1 MAFCVDDLAV
11 GSQLMVGAG
20 AAVALG
26 TGSSKVRGGA
36 YIEGPLQVGK
46 ASEFSNIK
54 ANLMI
59 GKLNNGDCSST
70 QYSVWVKGDSKF
82 EENVYV
88 TKLCKANK
96 FESSN
101 GKIDKIS
108 GNTLSYGRKNFE
120 IDHPTKPG
128 KRLVYSCLE
137 GPESGVY
144 YRGKLL
150 NTDIIDLPEVW
161 TGLVDE
167 DTITVS
173 VTPIGAHQDIIVKRI
188 GDNKVYL
195 QAKPGIPVHCFFHVF
210 AERKDISK
218 LVTEIDA

>member
-26 TGSSKVRGGA
+26 TGSGKVRGGA

-46 ASEFSNIK
+46 ATQFPSIK

-101 GKIDKIS
+101 GRIDKIS

-137 GPESGVY
+137 GPENGVY
-144 YRGKLL
+144 VRGSTYE
-150 NTDIIDLPEVW
+150 NEIILPNYW
-161 TGLVDE
+161 KNLVDE
-167 DTITVS
+167 KTITVNL
-173 VTPIGAHQDIIVKRI
+173 TPVGHINSICVLSCDSDRI
-188 GDNKVYL
+188 TVSGHNNQKY
-195 QAKPGIPVHCFFHVF
+195 FYTVF
-210 AERKDISK
+210 AERKDVEK
-218 LVTEIDA
+218 LKVEI